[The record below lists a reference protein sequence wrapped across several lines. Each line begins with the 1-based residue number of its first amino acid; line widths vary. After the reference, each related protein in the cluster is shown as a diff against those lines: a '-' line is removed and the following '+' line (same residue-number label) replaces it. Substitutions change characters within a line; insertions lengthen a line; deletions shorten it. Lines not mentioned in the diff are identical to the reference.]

1 MLDMPNGTY
10 PAAIAAQNQAENE
23 HANSP
28 ENGSEFALWLAPLAG
43 ITIPPVRLFFSR
55 LGAKIT
61 HTEMVSASG
70 LLYKNKKTRSML
82 EVLPGESSVV
92 LQLFAGDTDALVRAA
107 EFALAVS
114 EANRIQHGTASYYA
128 LGINMACPMP
138 KVLKRGAGAKLL
150 EFPEIAFSMVEELKK
165 IGLPVWVKVR
175 KAPQKNGLTTYQF
188 IEGLIEAG
196 ADNVC
201 LHGRTPAERYNGIAD
216 KEIVCGIAR
225 AFPGKISGS
234 GDVYTH
240 EDAKV
245 YLDAGCVGVMAAR
258 GALANPFI
266 FRSDPSYPHADEQ
279 LALLAQLGRDVSEW
293 AGPRV
298 AVIMVKRLLA
308 GMLKGICGSGVFRRE
323 IARELNYER
332 IAFLIEQGIVKNSVE
347 CEV

>member
-1 MLDMPNGTY
+1 MPVNIEGGQNEL
-10 PAAIAAQNQAENE
+10 AI
-23 HANSP
+23 
-28 ENGSEFALWLAPLAG
+28 WLAPLAG

-70 LLYKNKKTRSML
+70 LLFNNKKTRNML

-92 LQLFAGDTDALVRAA
+92 LQLFAGDADSLVRAA

-114 EANRIQHGTASYYA
+114 EINDKQCGVASYFA
-128 LGINMACPMP
+128 FGINMACPMP

-150 EFPEIAFSMVEELKK
+150 EFPEIAFSMVEKLKA
-165 IGLPVWVKVR
+165 IGLPVWVKTR
-175 KAPQKNGLTTYQF
+175 KAPQKNKLTTYQF

-201 LHGRTPAERYNGIAD
+201 LHGRTPAQRYEGIAD
-216 KEIVCGIAR
+216 KQIVCDMAR
-225 AFPGKISGS
+225 DFPGKISGS

-266 FRSDPSYPHADEQ
+266 FRNDPSYPPAEEQ
-279 LALLAQLGRDVSEW
+279 LALLQQFGRDVSDW

-298 AVIMVKRLLA
+298 AVIMVKRMLA
-308 GMLKGICGSGVFRRE
+308 GMLKGMCGAGVFRRE
-323 IARELNYER
+323 VARELNYER
-332 IAFLIEQGIVKNSVE
+332 ITFLIEE
-347 CEV
+347 ARRREWE

>member
-1 MLDMPNGTY
+1 MHIESKGGQERL
-10 PAAIAAQNQAENE
+10 
-23 HANSP
+23 
-28 ENGSEFALWLAPLAG
+28 ALWLAPLAG
-43 ITIPPVRLFFSR
+43 ITIPPVRLFYSR

-70 LLYKNKKTRSML
+70 LLFKNCKTRNML

-92 LQLFAGDTDALVRAA
+92 LQLFAGDADSLVRAA
-107 EFALAVS
+107 ECALTVS
-114 EANRIQHGTASYYA
+114 ENNSKHNGVETYFA

-138 KVLKRGAGAKLL
+138 KVIKRGAGAKLM
-150 EFPEIAFSMVEELKK
+150 EFPEIAFSMVEKLKTV
-165 IGLPVWVKVR
+165 GLPVWVKTR
-175 KAPQKNGLTTYQF
+175 KAPQKNGMTTYQF
-188 IEGLIEAG
+188 VEGLIEAG

-201 LHGRTPAERYNGIAD
+201 LHGRTPAQRYEGTAD
-216 KEIVCGIAR
+216 KQIVCDIAR

-266 FRSDPSYPHADEQ
+266 FRDDPSYPPAEEQ
-279 LALLAQLGRDVSEW
+279 LALLQQFGRDVSDW
-293 AGPRV
+293 AGPRM

-308 GMLKGICGSGVFRRE
+308 GMLKGMCGAGVFRRE
-323 IARELNYER
+323 VARELDYEK
-332 IAFLIEQGIVKNSVE
+332 ITFLIEEARGKQW
-347 CEV
+347 